1 VSTTSSA
8 WRATRLWIVWWSRWR
23 TMCVHVAPRPRH
35 RSSAGTARPAT
46 APGPGAASETGR
58 CPYRGNHTRIGYP
71 LRRDK
76 HRQRQCPMALRQP
89 VLRAPRLEFDR
100 PLSFPA
106 GPNGHLGD
114 QRPAPIRIDVARDTL
129 NVHLHPDGIARQF
142 ANGRKG
148 HAGLIA
154 WLTPLAL
161 ASRRRA

>member
-1 VSTTSSA
+1 
-8 WRATRLWIVWWSRWR
+8 
-23 TMCVHVAPRPRH
+23 
-35 RSSAGTARPAT
+35 
-46 APGPGAASETGR
+46 
-58 CPYRGNHTRIGYP
+58 
-71 LRRDK
+71 
-76 HRQRQCPMALRQP
+76 MALRQP